1 MNREWQAR
9 VSNIYASESV
19 ANKIMFFSG
28 EPCQE
33 QVKGHPSDLFFDF
46 HANILHESLLGIRT
60 ITLRIA
66 RLFLLALCHQVG
78 GMFLLAGSVGAFAFL
93 ETPTELSVG
102 AILPL
107 ESNRATEKLFGCCS
121 VAGSDPKLSQP
132 EL

>member
-1 MNREWQAR
+1 
-9 VSNIYASESV
+9 
-19 ANKIMFFSG
+19 MFFSG

-78 GMFLLAGSVGAFAFL
+78 GMFLLAGSVGAFL

-107 ESNRATEKLFGCCS
+107 GPN
-121 VAGSDPKLSQP
+121 
-132 EL
+132 